1 MSDNA
6 SIKAT
11 DDGPLIV
18 KGSFTVLDGE
28 GTPYRI
34 DRAVVALCRCG
45 HSQSKPFCDG
55 SHTRIGFRSNP
66 RVDADASTPQRNGH
80 AGASTAPAPAAE
92 GR

>member
-1 MSDNA
+1 MSDKA
-6 SIKAT
+6 TIKAS

-28 GTPYRI
+28 GTPYSI

-55 SHTRIGFRSNP
+55 SHTRIGFRDNP
-66 RVDADASTPQRNGH
+66 RVDAESTPQRNGD
-80 AGASTAPAPAAE
+80 ARASTAPAHAAE